1 VVTRQVQELLE
12 KETALVTIMHAN
24 SETGTLQP
32 IKEIA
37 EMAHATGALIHTDAA
52 QSCGKITVSVAADSV
67 DLLSIAGHKLYA
79 PLGVGALFVRD
90 GTPITP
96 LVIGA
101 GHEKGLRPGTEN
113 VASIVGFGQAC
124 EIARLGLANE
134 GERQSRLRNRLFELL
149 RDAIDGIVMNGCP
162 VDRLPNT
169 LNIRFPGVSGNALL
183 AACPGIAAS
192 TGSACHEGS
201 DSPSE
206 VILAMGVPE
215 SEAIGSVR
223 LSLGRS
229 TTDTQVKSAGAELI
243 AAWKVLA

>member
-1 VVTRQVQELLE
+1 
-12 KETALVTIMHAN
+12 
-24 SETGTLQP
+24 
-32 IKEIA
+32 
-37 EMAHATGALIHTDAA
+37 
-52 QSCGKITVSVAADSV
+52 
-67 DLLSIAGHKLYA
+67 
-79 PLGVGALFVRD
+79 
-90 GTPITP
+90 
-96 LVIGA
+96 
-101 GHEKGLRPGTEN
+101 
-113 VASIVGFGQAC
+113 
-124 EIARLGLANE
+124 
-134 GERQSRLRNRLFELL
+134 
-149 RDAIDGIVMNGCP
+149 MNGCP